1 MPRRKPAAD
10 PPLAPPPPCLAA
22 RGLLRAVHHGLPEG
36 TTPVAVGGM
45 GLGKLLWLIYG
56 PQLRER
62 FLRPAS
68 ASPVQP
74 APSQPTGAGHD

>member
-1 MPRRKPAAD
+1 MPRRKPAAE
-10 PPLAPPPPCLAA
+10 PPPAPPPPCLAA
-22 RGLLRAVHHGLPEG
+22 RGLLRAVHHLPEG
-36 TTPVAVGGM
+36 TTPVAVGGL

-68 ASPVQP
+68 ASPAQP
-74 APSQPTGAGHD
+74 APGQPTGAGHD